1 MDGGRQSRRTLI
13 TAAMGSGAL
22 VAVVPNQ
29 ARAAE
34 EIHDDLFVRGSLY
47 LIRNKRP
54 DVAPELHFVGQRGQW
69 LIGSDVANNGGGGRD
84 FVLAAKVNHH
94 ANGSSTVTDLI
105 YLTPGPEGVR
115 VGVGRTPP
123 DAGFRLEVGGQ
134 GSDGSL
140 AVVHGQGCT
149 GDAFAIFDAAG
160 RKQFSI
166 DSQFRIH
173 APEIDEL
180 RERVK
185 TLEARLGQETD
196 RRRRKDKR
204 LRRGLKRLRKRIGG

>member
-1 MDGGRQSRRTLI
+1 MDGGRQSRRKLI
-13 TAAMGSGAL
+13 TAAMGSGAMI
-22 VAVVPNQ
+22 AVLPNQ
-29 ARAAE
+29 AQAAE
-34 EIHDDLFVRGSLY
+34 EIHNDLFVHGSLY

-54 DVAPELHFVGQRGQW
+54 DVAPELHFLGQRGQW
-69 LIGSDVANNGGGGRD
+69 LIGSDVANNGGGGHD

-94 ANGSSTVTDLI
+94 ANGSSSVTDVI
-105 YLTPGPEGVR
+105 YLTPSPEGVR

-123 DAGFRLEVGGQ
+123 NAGFRLEVGGQ
-134 GSDGSL
+134 GSDGAL
-140 AVVHGQGCT
+140 AVVHDST

-160 RKQFSI
+160 RKHFSI

-185 TLEARLGQETD
+185 ALEARLGKETD